1 MAGPGEASSFIS
13 FLKIQFVYAKNIRP
27 FSVKG
32 TCLPNDELHM
42 VNINVLIFKIWVH
55 SNLGGTRILTCSD
68 AKWIWHDPDTEVIDN

>member
-42 VNINVLIFKIWVH
+42 VNINVLIFKIW
-55 SNLGGTRILTCSD
+55 STFNLLE
-68 AKWIWHDPDTEVIDN
+68 APEY

>member
-1 MAGPGEASSFIS
+1 MAGPVEACSFIS

-42 VNINVLIFKIWVH
+42 VNINVLIFKI
-55 SNLGGTRILTCSD
+55 
-68 AKWIWHDPDTEVIDN
+68 